1 MLGFTTLQILSDF
14 SWNDKLWI
22 IIGAVFMLLGLSG
35 CFVKKIP
42 GVPFALLGLM
52 ILQLMENA
60 PFYVYEILIL
70 LAITIVIMIL
80 DYQAPVIGE
89 KLFKSQKT
97 GVLISNII
105 KLSIVAYM
113 IYRFVIA
120 IKAY

>member
-1 MLGFTTLQILSDF
+1 M
-14 SWNDKLWI
+14 
-22 IIGAVFMLLGLSG
+22 IIGLIG

-60 PFYVYEILIL
+60 PFYAYEIVIL
-70 LAITIVIMIL
+70 LAITIVILIL

-97 GVLISNII
+97 GILISNIV
-105 KLSIVAYM
+105 KLIFVAYM